1 MKSQRHT
8 LKHATGGFTLLEVLI
23 AVVVLATGLLALTA
37 LQGALIRSSADAK
50 ARSQVAAFLAGEMD
64 RIRSGMPIQSP
75 KNAVA
80 GGIDDI
86 SKAAEAAALGSLKV
100 TTSVTQYVDVG
111 TFTAQI
117 PAISPGDRAYFNRV
131 ELAAEWTD
139 ATGATREL
147 TLHTDI
153 SPLSL
158 SASKVLV
165 DREPPDDLGLRPIVR
180 RESPLTEGMIPIA
193 TGGSDGEATAAT
205 NPKPRLSSGDSGTY
219 LSDTRFDILTYSS
232 DPFTPEGFARF
243 NKRIETAVVGCTCQN
258 SLNGFPT
265 TGPNAAVNSFL
276 RARAFRP
283 AVWNGAA
290 YGVPAIATSGVTSSP
305 ASISQSELCDVC
317 CRDHKDPASESG
329 PRYSPWPSQDPA
341 HYRYNSSGSLVLAG
355 SGEQF
360 VEACRIVRVGG
371 AFRVVPDAKILDTA
385 LVATQDSPGA
395 TRSGSEHPR
404 IGDNTSATSPRLSS
418 AGTTAYENYVY
429 GAVASLYYSASAVAS
444 GGNTTDFP
452 GLQAVALNEPAYVP
466 IKPNADRRWMH
477 GRVVM
482 ADFLEIDARA
492 AVVRASSECEP
503 NPTNQRQK
511 AQCVLGN
518 VPLATINVTEIA
530 EWTPRAASAADAI
543 PAPLATEPLGY
554 LNYAR
559 SSIRRHNTGLALY
572 APINPYDV
580 TSTAIDEQ
588 LFVQLSATE
597 PSQTPWLRTPSP
609 NPSTARFFG
618 DPLNPMRGYAETSAP
633 HTFVLSWTFPG
644 GNPGSPVTDN
654 DKNNDPSATIAGG
667 GDCTPNAAGN
677 TSNPYGCKSSSLT
690 SIQAT
695 LAGFNRIE
703 SSQISNPC
711 PNAPNGSK
719 VNRPVCVVYTFDASM
734 TSVDNPAASVTGVT
748 TTNQGTIREQVAF
761 TIPGIVSG
769 GSSRVTTTFTGP
781 TQTNASHTCPDGIN
795 PVWAIPCQ

>member
-1 MKSQRHT
+1 MNSQRHNF
-8 LKHATGGFTLLEVLI
+8 KHASGGFTLLEVLI

-50 ARSQVAAFLAGEMD
+50 ARSQVAAYLAGEMD
-64 RIRSGMPIQSP
+64 RIRAGAPVAPRDSTTAAANDPITL
-75 KNAVA
+75 AAAA
-80 GGIDDI
+80 G
-86 SKAAEAAALGSLKV
+86 ALGSLSQSA
-100 TTSVTQYVDVG
+100 SVAQYVAVG
-111 TFTAQI
+111 GVFSLQDPPI
-117 PAISPGDRAYFNRV
+117 NPGDRAYFNRV
-131 ELAAEWTD
+131 TLTATWTD
-139 ATGATREL
+139 AVGSARSL
-147 TLHTDI
+147 SLLTDI

-165 DREPPDDLGLRPIVR
+165 DRIPPDDLGLRPIVR

-219 LSDTRFDILTYSS
+219 LSDTRFDILTYSR
-232 DPFTPEGFARF
+232 DQFTPEGFARF

-258 SLNGFPT
+258 NLDGFPT
-265 TGPNAAVNSFL
+265 TGPNAAVNTFL

-283 AVWNGAA
+283 AIWTGTA
-290 YGVPAIATSGVTSSP
+290 YATPAIASSGVTSSP
-305 ASISQSELCDVC
+305 VAISQSELCDVC

-329 PRYSPWPSQDPA
+329 PRYSPWPGQDPL
-341 HYRYNSSGSLVLAG
+341 HYSYDASGTLQLSGSG
-355 SGEQF
+355 QQF
-360 VEACRIVRVGG
+360 VEACRFVRVGG
-371 AFRVVPDAKILDTA
+371 SFRVVPDAKILDTA
-385 LVATQDSPGA
+385 LVATQDSPGV
-395 TRSGSEHPR
+395 TRSGSQHPS
-404 IGDNTSATSPRLSS
+404 ISDNTSATSPRLSS

-429 GAVASLYYSASAVAS
+429 GAVSSLYYSASAVAA
-444 GGNTTDFP
+444 GGNSTDFP
-452 GLQAVALNEPAYVP
+452 GLQAGALNEPAYVP
-466 IKPNADRRWMH
+466 IKPSADRRWMH

-482 ADFLEIDARA
+482 VDYLEAAARE

-503 NPTNQRQK
+503 TPTTDRQK
-511 AQCVLGN
+511 AQCVLEN

-530 EWTPRAASAADAI
+530 EWTPRAAAADDMR

-559 SSIRRHNTGLALY
+559 SSIRSHNTGLALY
-572 APINPYDV
+572 APINPYDR
-580 TSTAIDEQ
+580 TSTSVDEQ

-597 PSQTPWLRTPSP
+597 PSSTPWLQTPSP

-633 HTFVLSWTFPG
+633 HTFILSWSFPG

-667 GDCTPNAAGN
+667 GDCTPAAGN

-703 SSQISNPC
+703 FNQINNPC

-719 VNRPVCVVYTFDASM
+719 ANRPVCVVYTFSSV
-734 TSVDNPAASVTGVT
+734 TVDNPSASATGVSI
-748 TTNQGTIREQVAF
+748 TNQGTIREQVAF

-769 GSSRVTTTFTGP
+769 GSSRVTATFTGP
-781 TQTNASHTCPDGIN
+781 TQTNATHTCPDNIN
-795 PVWAIPCQ
+795 PVWTIPCQ